1 MAIIKQF
8 DKRSGI
14 TYVYD
19 SKSYYDKEKKC
30 SRAKR
35 TLIGKLDPETG
46 ERGAENVKALRGHWV
61 KVTFQAKLSADAE
74 YVTVAAADNKPV
86 ESDKDHTGVDNKAS
100 YVVDTDHAV
109 CSSGACTPSE
119 EQPQFRPEAAQL
131 PVSAQPSPLW

>member
-35 TLIGKLDPETG
+35 TLIGKLDPDTG
-46 ERGAENVKALRGHWV
+46 EIIPTDGRNKGAKSKPVFPSPEIDRDKRIQELEDENRQLILQIKALKKELDRI
-61 KVTFQAKLSADAE
+61 
-74 YVTVAAADNKPV
+74 N
-86 ESDKDHTGVDNKAS
+86 
-100 YVVDTDHAV
+100 
-109 CSSGACTPSE
+109 SSN
-119 EQPQFRPEAAQL
+119 
-131 PVSAQPSPLW
+131 

>member
-35 TLIGKLDPETG
+35 TFISKIDPDTG
-46 ERGAENVKALRGHWV
+46 EMIPTDRRNKGAKSKTRPSSPDV
-61 KVTFQAKLSADAE
+61 
-74 YVTVAAADNKPV
+74 
-86 ESDKDHTGVDNKAS
+86 DKDKRIQELEDEN
-100 YVVDTDHAV
+100 
-109 CSSGACTPSE
+109 
-119 EQPQFRPEAAQL
+119 R
-131 PVSAQPSPLW
+131 

>member
-35 TLIGKLDPETG
+35 ALIGKIDPDTG
-46 ERGAENVKALRGHWV
+46 EMIPTDGRNKGAKSKPDSVSPGINKNKRILELEDENRQL
-61 KVTFQAKLSADAE
+61 KL
-74 YVTVAAADNKPV
+74 
-86 ESDKDHTGVDNKAS
+86 
-100 YVVDTDHAV
+100 
-109 CSSGACTPSE
+109 
-119 EQPQFRPEAAQL
+119 Q
-131 PVSAQPSPLW
+131 VSALKKELERIQAAN

>member
-35 TLIGKLDPETG
+35 TLIGKLDPDTG
-46 ERGAENVKALRGHWV
+46 EIIPTDGRNKGAKT
-61 KVTFQAKLSADAE
+61 KDK
-74 YVTVAAADNKPV
+74 TV
-86 ESDKDHTGVDNKAS
+86 
-100 YVVDTDHAV
+100 
-109 CSSGACTPSE
+109 SE
-119 EQPQFRPEAAQL
+119 EINKDKRILELEDENRQL
-131 PVSAQPSPLW
+131 KLQIDALKKELSRLKKK

>member
-46 ERGAENVKALRGHWV
+46 EIIPTDGRNKGAKAKSSSISPDIDKNKRIQELEDENRQLRLQISALKKELDRI
-61 KVTFQAKLSADAE
+61 K
-74 YVTVAAADNKPV
+74 
-86 ESDKDHTGVDNKAS
+86 
-100 YVVDTDHAV
+100 
-109 CSSGACTPSE
+109 
-119 EQPQFRPEAAQL
+119 
-131 PVSAQPSPLW
+131 

>member
-35 TLIGKLDPETG
+35 TLIGKLDPDSG
-46 ERGAENVKALRGHWV
+46 EIIPTDGRNKGAKSKGKAVPDKVGKDKRILELEDENRQLKLQIDAL
-61 KVTFQAKLSADAE
+61 KKELSRL
-74 YVTVAAADNKPV
+74 K
-86 ESDKDHTGVDNKAS
+86 KK
-100 YVVDTDHAV
+100 
-109 CSSGACTPSE
+109 
-119 EQPQFRPEAAQL
+119 
-131 PVSAQPSPLW
+131 

>member
-35 TLIGKLDPETG
+35 TLIGKIDPHTG
-46 ERGAENVKALRGHWV
+46 EIIPTDGRNKGARSKSEALSPEIDKNKRIQELEDENRQLKLQISALKKELERIS
-61 KVTFQAKLSADAE
+61 KS
-74 YVTVAAADNKPV
+74 
-86 ESDKDHTGVDNKAS
+86 
-100 YVVDTDHAV
+100 
-109 CSSGACTPSE
+109 
-119 EQPQFRPEAAQL
+119 
-131 PVSAQPSPLW
+131 

>member
-35 TLIGKLDPETG
+35 TLIGKIDPDTG
-46 ERGAENVKALRGHWV
+46 EMIPTDGRNKGAKSKPDSGSPGINKNKRILELEDENRQL
-61 KVTFQAKLSADAE
+61 KL
-74 YVTVAAADNKPV
+74 
-86 ESDKDHTGVDNKAS
+86 
-100 YVVDTDHAV
+100 
-109 CSSGACTPSE
+109 
-119 EQPQFRPEAAQL
+119 Q
-131 PVSAQPSPLW
+131 VSALKKELERIQAAN

>member
-1 MAIIKQF
+1 MAIIKQY

-46 ERGAENVKALRGHWV
+46 EIIPTDGRNKGAK
-61 KVTFQAKLSADAE
+61 S
-74 YVTVAAADNKPV
+74 KPAV
-86 ESDKDHTGVDNKAS
+86 SSSPEIDKDKRIQELEDEN
-100 YVVDTDHAV
+100 
-109 CSSGACTPSE
+109 
-119 EQPQFRPEAAQL
+119 RQL
-131 PVSAQPSPLW
+131 KLQISALKKEIERIQNSN

>member
-35 TLIGKLDPETG
+35 TLIGKIDPDTG
-46 ERGAENVKALRGHWV
+46 EMIPTDGRNKGAK
-61 KVTFQAKLSADAE
+61 S
-74 YVTVAAADNKPV
+74 KPSSSSP
-86 ESDKDHTGVDNKAS
+86 EIDKDKRIQELEDEN
-100 YVVDTDHAV
+100 
-109 CSSGACTPSE
+109 
-119 EQPQFRPEAAQL
+119 RQL
-131 PVSAQPSPLW
+131 KLQISALKKEIERIQNSN

>member
-35 TLIGKLDPETG
+35 SERQLRKFKRKQKQAVVLRSDTGGQHICDALTIIETAKMQN
-46 ERGAENVKALRGHWV
+46 RNVY
-61 KVTFQAKLSADAE
+61 D
-74 YVTVAAADNKPV
+74 
-86 ESDKDHTGVDNKAS
+86 
-100 YVVDTDHAV
+100 VV
-109 CSSGACTPSE
+109 
-119 EQPQFRPEAAQL
+119 EAAF
-131 PVSAQPSPLW
+131 AK

>member
-19 SKSYYDKEKKC
+19 SKSYFDKEKKC

-46 ERGAENVKALRGHWV
+46 EIIPTDGRNKGAK
-61 KVTFQAKLSADAE
+61 S
-74 YVTVAAADNKPV
+74 KPDPPV
-86 ESDKDHTGVDNKAS
+86 PDIDKDKRIQELEDENRQLKLQITALKKELERIN
-100 YVVDTDHAV
+100 
-109 CSSGACTPSE
+109 CSN
-119 EQPQFRPEAAQL
+119 
-131 PVSAQPSPLW
+131 

>member
-46 ERGAENVKALRGHWV
+46 EIIPTDGRNKGAK
-61 KVTFQAKLSADAE
+61 S
-74 YVTVAAADNKPV
+74 KPDSPAP
-86 ESDKDHTGVDNKAS
+86 EIDSDKRIQELEDENRQLKLQINALKKELERT
-100 YVVDTDHAV
+100 
-109 CSSGACTPSE
+109 SSSH
-119 EQPQFRPEAAQL
+119 
-131 PVSAQPSPLW
+131 

>member
-35 TLIGKLDPETG
+35 TLIGKIDPDTG
-46 ERGAENVKALRGHWV
+46 EIIPTDGRNKGARSKA
-61 KVTFQAKLSADAE
+61 KVST
-74 YVTVAAADNKPV
+74 
-86 ESDKDHTGVDNKAS
+86 
-100 YVVDTDHAV
+100 
-109 CSSGACTPSE
+109 
-119 EQPQFRPEAAQL
+119 PEAGKDKRILELEDENRQL
-131 PVSAQPSPLW
+131 RLQISALKKELDRINKSK

>member
-35 TLIGKLDPETG
+35 TLIGKIDPDTG
-46 ERGAENVKALRGHWV
+46 EMIPTDGRNKGAKSKPDTISPEIDRDKRIQELENENRQLKLQIFALKKEIGRI
-61 KVTFQAKLSADAE
+61 QNS
-74 YVTVAAADNKPV
+74 N
-86 ESDKDHTGVDNKAS
+86 
-100 YVVDTDHAV
+100 
-109 CSSGACTPSE
+109 
-119 EQPQFRPEAAQL
+119 
-131 PVSAQPSPLW
+131 

>member
-35 TLIGKLDPETG
+35 TLIGKIDPDTG
-46 ERGAENVKALRGHWV
+46 EMIPTDGRNKGAKSKPDSVSPGINKDKRILELEDENRQL
-61 KVTFQAKLSADAE
+61 KL
-74 YVTVAAADNKPV
+74 
-86 ESDKDHTGVDNKAS
+86 
-100 YVVDTDHAV
+100 
-109 CSSGACTPSE
+109 
-119 EQPQFRPEAAQL
+119 Q
-131 PVSAQPSPLW
+131 VSALKKELERIQAAN

>member
-35 TLIGKLDPETG
+35 TLIGKIDPDTG
-46 ERGAENVKALRGHWV
+46 EMIPTDGRNKGAKS
-61 KVTFQAKLSADAE
+61 KPKTLSSDI
-74 YVTVAAADNKPV
+74 
-86 ESDKDHTGVDNKAS
+86 DKDKRIQELKDENRQLKLQITALKKELTRLSH
-100 YVVDTDHAV
+100 
-109 CSSGACTPSE
+109 SSGK
-119 EQPQFRPEAAQL
+119 
-131 PVSAQPSPLW
+131 

>member
-35 TLIGKLDPETG
+35 TLIGKIDPDTG
-46 ERGAENVKALRGHWV
+46 EMIPTDGRNKGAKS
-61 KVTFQAKLSADAE
+61 KSKTPSPDI
-74 YVTVAAADNKPV
+74 
-86 ESDKDHTGVDNKAS
+86 DKDKRIQELEDENRQLKLQISALKKELARLSH
-100 YVVDTDHAV
+100 
-109 CSSGACTPSE
+109 SSG
-119 EQPQFRPEAAQL
+119 R
-131 PVSAQPSPLW
+131 

>member
-35 TLIGKLDPETG
+35 TLIGKIDPDTG
-46 ERGAENVKALRGHWV
+46 EMIPTDGRNKGAKS
-61 KVTFQAKLSADAE
+61 KSKTPSPDI
-74 YVTVAAADNKPV
+74 
-86 ESDKDHTGVDNKAS
+86 DKDKRIQELEDENRQLKLQITALKKELARLSH
-100 YVVDTDHAV
+100 
-109 CSSGACTPSE
+109 SSG
-119 EQPQFRPEAAQL
+119 R
-131 PVSAQPSPLW
+131 

>member
-35 TLIGKLDPETG
+35 TLIGKIDPDTG
-46 ERGAENVKALRGHWV
+46 EIIPTDGRTKGAKSKPKVSSPDVDKEKRILELEDENRQLKLQISALKKELDRINR
-61 KVTFQAKLSADAE
+61 S
-74 YVTVAAADNKPV
+74 
-86 ESDKDHTGVDNKAS
+86 
-100 YVVDTDHAV
+100 
-109 CSSGACTPSE
+109 
-119 EQPQFRPEAAQL
+119 R
-131 PVSAQPSPLW
+131 

>member
-46 ERGAENVKALRGHWV
+46 EIIPTDGRNKGAKS
-61 KVTFQAKLSADAE
+61 K
-74 YVTVAAADNKPV
+74 KPAPSP
-86 ESDKDHTGVDNKAS
+86 ELDKDKLIRELEDEV
-100 YVVDTDHAV
+100 
-109 CSSGACTPSE
+109 
-119 EQPQFRPEAAQL
+119 RQL
-131 PVSAQPSPLW
+131 RLQIRALQKELERINGSMM

>member
-35 TLIGKLDPETG
+35 TLIGKLDPDTG
-46 ERGAENVKALRGHWV
+46 EIIPTDGRNKGAKS
-61 KVTFQAKLSADAE
+61 KS
-74 YVTVAAADNKPV
+74 
-86 ESDKDHTGVDNKAS
+86 ESSTTSDIDKDKRIQELEDEN
-100 YVVDTDHAV
+100 
-109 CSSGACTPSE
+109 
-119 EQPQFRPEAAQL
+119 RQL
-131 PVSAQPSPLW
+131 KLQINALTKELNRSMKH